1 MKPTTF
7 CNHFNFLIT
16 VGHRR
21 RQISGLN
28 GPAHTRFGGEEED
41 EATSGIKLHKKPDF
55 ENHLENNAEYSDLG
69 QNSEFSDPGYNE
81 YAGPNFNTTH
91 NFEKNNQ
98 LQFTENF
105 ENMSIS
111 SDQSQRY
118 SKPTK
123 GSSSRPPNNIFNEPY
138 NEPPPAT
145 VETFIKPLRPSSAPP
160 SSSNHISPRRN
171 KEKETR
177 FNFEN
182 STPETPDKDQRDPS
196 KASQSPKELA
206 YLNKYNQLGQQFIDE
221 KAQQTLKD
229 NKQSIDFQK
238 QSTANPYQYEKILNE
253 NTEYDEISE
262 SGYSIPS
269 SVRSFD
275 SSTYSMPSYPQ
286 RTNPNPK
293 SPGFKGMF
301 KCFYIL
307 MDLRISIPEYRVLY
321 SAKRSLG

>member
-1 MKPTTF
+1 MKTTTF
-7 CNHFNFLIT
+7 CNHPNHLIS

-28 GPAHTRFGGEEED
+28 GPAHTRFGGKEED
-41 EATSGIKLHKKPDF
+41 EAVSGITLHKKPDF
-55 ENHLENNAEYSDLG
+55 ENHPENNAEYSDPG
-69 QNSEFSDPGYNE
+69 QNSEFSDPGYTTE
-81 YAGPNFNTTH
+81 HAGPDFTTTH

-98 LQFTENF
+98 QQFTENF
-105 ENMSIS
+105 ENMSIN
-111 SDQSQRY
+111 SDQSKRY

-123 GSSSRPPNNIFNEPY
+123 SSSPRPPNRKFNEHSIDLTG
-138 NEPPPAT
+138 PPPAT

-160 SSSNHISPRRN
+160 SSINPFSPRKN

-182 STPETPDKDQRDPS
+182 SNSTPLTPDKDQRDPS
-196 KASQSPKELA
+196 KPSQSPKELA
-206 YLNKYNQLGQQFIDE
+206 YLNKYNQLGQRFIDE
-221 KAQQTLKD
+221 KAQQTLK
-229 NKQSIDFQK
+229 NNSQFNEFQK
-238 QSTANPYQYEKILNE
+238 QSTGDPHQYEKFINE
-253 NTEYDEISE
+253 NPEYDEISE

-293 SPGFKGMF
+293 SPGFKGNRFLHPHGF
-301 KCFYIL
+301 KD
-307 MDLRISIPEYRVLY
+307 MDN
-321 SAKRSLG
+321 